1 MEFGTG
7 QAFRNQ
13 SWIERAASVLRGPLA
28 RSPLKA
34 PLKRLYEAVLDRV
47 PGDQLV
53 CRFPQGEAVR
63 LAAAF
68 RQVTWNAEEYG
79 AFKRE
84 VAAGGV
90 VLDVGANLGAYTL
103 LFGQWVGVEGRVFA
117 FEPAPEAR
125 RGLERHVALNGL
137 GDRIVV
143 RPEAMSAAPGVARF
157 RAAGPQGDNRIMPR
171 DTRTLEEDH
180 GGIDVATTS
189 IDAFCRE
196 RNLRPDFIKVDVE
209 GAELDVLKGARD
221 AIAAAGPALGLYIE
235 MHPHLWVAFGTSRAE
250 IEQELERQRLRPERL
265 DGSSDVWGIEGVCL
279 RMRRCAS

>member
-1 MEFGTG
+1 MTLGTG
-7 QAFRNQ
+7 EAFRNQ
-13 SWIERAASVLRGPLA
+13 SWVERAASALRGPLA

-34 PLKRLYEAVLDRV
+34 PLKRAYEALLDRL
-47 PGDQLV
+47 PGDRLV
-53 CRFPQGEAVR
+53 CRFPLGESVR

-68 RQVTWNAEEYG
+68 RQVTWNAEEYR

-103 LFGQWVGVEGRVFA
+103 LFGQWVGAEGRVFA

-125 RGLERHVALNGL
+125 RGLERHVTLNGL
-137 GDRIVV
+137 RDRIVV
-143 RPEAMSAAPGVARF
+143 RPEAMAAAPGVARF
-157 RAAGPQGDNRIMPR
+157 RAAGPQGDNRII
-171 DTRTLEEDH
+171 EVDH

-221 AIAAAGPALGLYIE
+221 TIAAADPALGLYIE
-235 MHPHLWVAFGTSRAE
+235 MHPHLWAAFGTSRAE

-265 DGSSDVWGIEGVCL
+265 DGSSDVWGVEGVCL

>member
-1 MEFGTG
+1 MEYGTG
-7 QAFRNQ
+7 EAFRNQ
-13 SWIERAASVLRGPLA
+13 SWIERAASALRGPLA

-34 PLKRLYEAVLDRV
+34 PLKRAYEAVLDRL
-47 PGDQLV
+47 PGDRLV
-53 CRFPQGEAVR
+53 CRFPLGESVR

-68 RQVTWNAEEYG
+68 RQVTWNAEEYR
-79 AFKRE
+79 AFKHE

-103 LFGQWVGVEGRVFA
+103 LFGQWVGAEGRVFA

-137 GDRIVV
+137 RDRIVV
-143 RPEAMSAAPGVARF
+143 RPEAMAAAPGVARF
-157 RAAGPQGDNRIMPR
+157 RAAGPLGDNRIVGAG
-171 DTRTLEEDH
+171 H
-180 GGIDVATTS
+180 GGIEVATTS

-196 RNLRPDFIKVDVE
+196 RNLRPGLIKVDVE
-209 GAELDVLKGARD
+209 GAELDVLKGARGT
-221 AIAAAGPALGLYIE
+221 IAAAGPALGLYIE
-235 MHPHLWVAFGTSRAE
+235 MHPHLWAAFGTSRAE

>member
-1 MEFGTG
+1 MEFGRG
-7 QAFRNQ
+7 EAFRNQ
-13 SWIERAASVLRGPLA
+13 SWIERAASALRGPLT

-34 PLKRLYEAVLDRV
+34 PLKRAYEAMLDRL
-47 PGDQLV
+47 PGDRLV
-53 CRFPQGEAVR
+53 CRFPLGESVR

-68 RQVTWNAEEYG
+68 RQVTWNAEEYR

-103 LFGQWVGVEGRVFA
+103 LFGQWVGAEGRVFA

-137 GDRIVV
+137 RDRIVV
-143 RPEAMSAAPGVARF
+143 RPEAMAAAPGVAKF
-157 RAAGPQGDNRIMPR
+157 HAAGPQGDNRIMRR
-171 DTRTLEEDH
+171 DSRIIEVDH
-180 GGIDVATTS
+180 GGIEVATTS

-221 AIAAAGPALGLYIE
+221 TIAAAGSALGLYIE
-235 MHPHLWVAFGTSRAE
+235 MHPHLWAAFGTSRAE

-279 RMRRCAS
+279 RMRQCAS